1 MGEAALNEF
10 DRFVRRELPR
20 AFASAQGLS
29 SFGYTH
35 YLVMSFALE
44 GVSFLDLFA
53 SIGAGLRPPVA
64 IAQCGKSLLYFL
76 VINPMIL
83 AFAEQ
88 LSAKFWRQPAPLQWL
103 YMPTLGFALSILYR
117 ASCVVVNL
125 IIDFSGDLD
134 LALASMKSIIELAG
148 S

>member
-53 SIGAGLRPPVA
+53 SIGAGLRPHVA

-76 VINPMIL
+76 VMNPMIL

-103 YMPTLGFALSILYR
+103 YMPTLGLALSILYG
-117 ASCVVVNL
+117 ASWMVVSL
-125 IIDFSGDLD
+125 IIDFSGDLEV
-134 LALASMKSIIELAG
+134 ALASMKSIIELAG